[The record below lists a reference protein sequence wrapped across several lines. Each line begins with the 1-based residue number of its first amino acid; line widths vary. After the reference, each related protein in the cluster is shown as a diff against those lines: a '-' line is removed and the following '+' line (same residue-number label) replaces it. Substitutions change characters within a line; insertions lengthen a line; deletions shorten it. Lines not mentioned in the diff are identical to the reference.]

1 MIKIYN
7 PLGQVS
13 LTNDYFAALVAGALA
28 NCTGV
33 RGMAVAGPKD
43 GLKTMLFG
51 QDIPEKG
58 IIVRVEDDRLVLDLH
73 VKVTYGVNISTIVDN
88 IKERVSYA
96 VENATNLKVKRI
108 NVCVDDIITA
118 ED

>member
-7 PLGQVS
+7 ALGQVS
-13 LTNDYFAALVAGALA
+13 LTNDYFAALVGNALA

-33 RGMAVAGPKD
+33 AGMAVAGVND
-43 GLKTMLFG
+43 GLKTLFFG
-51 QDIPEKG
+51 ADIPEKG
-58 IIVRVEDDRLVLDLH
+58 IVVSVEDDRLVLDLH
-73 VKVTYGVNISTIVDN
+73 IKVVYGVNISTIVDN

-108 NVCVDDIITA
+108 NVSVDDIITA

>member
-13 LTNDYFAALVAGALA
+13 LTNDYFAALVGTALA

-33 RGMAVAGPKD
+33 AGMAVAGAKD
-43 GLKTMLFG
+43 GLKTVLFG
-51 QDIPEKG
+51 SDIPDKG
-58 IIVRVEDDRLVLDLH
+58 VVVAVEDDRLVLDLH
-73 VKVTYGVNISTIVDN
+73 IKVTYGVNIATIVDN
-88 IKERVSYA
+88 IKERVVYA
-96 VENATNLKVKRI
+96 VESATNLKVKRI
-108 NVCVDDIITA
+108 NVSVDDIITA